1 MKRFLHILSLIPLIT
16 FGQTKN
22 YDNVITVVVYSN
34 KDVDPEWI
42 QLNMSANENKRC
54 DCRVNVRQ
62 MTG

>member
-1 MKRFLHILSLIPLIT
+1 MIPLIT